1 MKSHTFNEI
10 KNEFLGELG
19 TEKRD
24 NYEQRLEDDFKPIE
38 ERSIEELTELL
49 QDCIDCEDNFMVQ
62 KVEEELG
69 KKVFQK

>member
-38 ERSIEELTELL
+38 ERSIEELEELL
-49 QDCIDCEDNFMVQ
+49 QACLDCEDDYMVNL
-62 KVEEELG
+62 VENELI
-69 KKVFQK
+69 KKTF